1 MQIIDRTEILRRLDG
16 VDLISAIETGFVAYS
31 RGEAVVPAPGELLFN
46 DPPGDTHI
54 KYGYI
59 KGQPNFAIKVASG
72 FYQNPGIGLSSSQG
86 LILVMSAKTGEPV
99 ALLCDDG
106 VLTDIRTAVAGAIAA
121 KYLAPAQIEVIG
133 VIGSGIQAE
142 YQVDYLQS
150 VRPCKNILIWNH
162 RTPSAEAY
170 RDRMC
175 AKGYTV
181 EIASTARDVCAHA
194 RLIITTT
201 PSHVPLIMNADVQ
214 QGTHITAMGADTAE
228 KNEINPELF
237 SRADRI
243 IVDSAEHCPFRGEI
257 LHALATGMLAPE
269 RMIEL
274 GTLIETYPKLR
285 RGPDDVS
292 IAVLTGLAVQDIAI
306 ANAVLDYA

>member
-1 MQIIDRTEILRRLDG
+1 MQIIDRDEILRRLDG
-16 VDLISAIETGFVAYS
+16 VDLIAAIEAGFVAYS
-31 RGEAVVPAPGELLFN
+31 RGDAIVPSPGELLFT

-59 KGQPNFAIKVASG
+59 KGQPNFAVKIASG
-72 FYQNPGIGLSSSQG
+72 FYRNPDIGLSSSQG
-86 LILVMSAKTGEPV
+86 LILVMSATSGAPV
-99 ALLCDDG
+99 ALLRDDG

-162 RTPSAEAY
+162 RTPGAEAY
-170 RDRMC
+170 RDRMRL
-175 AKGYTV
+175 KGYTV
-181 EIASTARDVCAHA
+181 EIALTARDVCTHA
-194 RLIITTT
+194 RLIVTTT
-201 PSHVPLIMNADVQ
+201 PSHVPLIMNTDVQ

-228 KNEINPELF
+228 KSEIDPELF

-257 LHALATGMLAPE
+257 MHALAAGMLAPE
-269 RMIEL
+269 RMVEL
-274 GTLIETYPKLR
+274 GTMINTDPKPQR
-285 RGPDDVS
+285 RPEDIS

-306 ANAVLDYA
+306 ANAVLDNA